1 MKKDRDLISII
12 GLEKIQEVSE
22 GDDIANL
29 ISDAAKKQGI
39 IMENNDIVI
48 ITHKI
53 VSKSEGRIIDLTKIK
68 PSIFAVKLSKQLK
81 KDPRLVEV
89 ILGETKRIVKM
100 WNKHLITETHHGFVC
115 PNGGIDE
122 SNVQGSDKVVLLPR
136 DPDDSAKKIMDRIK
150 ELTGS
155 KVAVIIT
162 DTFGRPWRRGQIN
175 VAIGAAGIKPLMDY
189 RGSKDAYGR
198 RLKVT
203 NIAIADELASSGEL
217 VMNKTDNIPVAI
229 VKGYRISE
237 GKGIGK
243 DIIRPS
249 NEDLFR

>member
-1 MKKDRDLISII
+1 MKKVRDLISII
-12 GLEKIQEVSE
+12 GLENIQEVSE

-39 IMENNDIVI
+39 TIENNDIVI

-53 VSKSEGRIIDLTKIK
+53 VSKSEGRIIDLAKIN
-68 PSIFAVKLSKQLK
+68 PSSFAIKLSKRLK
-81 KDPRLVEV
+81 KDPRIVEV
-89 ILGETKRIVKM
+89 ILGETRRIVKM
-100 WNKHLITETHHGFVC
+100 WNKHLITETHHGFIC

-122 SNVQGSDKVVLLPR
+122 SNIHGSNKVALLPK

-155 KVAVIIT
+155 KVAVIIS

-175 VAIGAAGIKPLMDY
+175 VAIGVAGMPPLMDY
-189 RGSKDAYGR
+189 RGRKDTYGR

-203 NIAIADELASSGEL
+203 NIAIVDELASSGEL
-217 VMNKTDNIPVAI
+217 VMKKTDNIPVAI
-229 VKGYRISE
+229 VKGYE
-237 GKGIGK
+237 PFKGKGIGK

-249 NEDLFR
+249 SEDLFR

>member
-12 GLEKIQEVSE
+12 GLKNIQEVSE

-29 ISDAAKKQGI
+29 ISVATKKQGI
-39 IMENNDIVI
+39 IMENNDILI

-53 VSKSEGRIIDLTKIK
+53 VSKSEGRIIDLTKIN
-68 PSIFAVKLSKQLK
+68 PSSFAIKLSKQLK

-203 NIAIADELASSGEL
+203 NIAIVDELASSGEL

-249 NEDLFR
+249 SEDLFR

>member
-1 MKKDRDLISII
+1 MKKDKDLISII

-29 ISDAAKKQGI
+29 ITEAAKIQGI
-39 IMENNDIVI
+39 TIENNDIVI

-53 VSKSEGRIIDLTKIK
+53 VSKSEGRIIDLNQIK
-68 PSIFAVKLSKQLK
+68 TSSFAEILSKQLK

-89 ILGETKRIVKM
+89 ILGETRRIVKM
-100 WNKHLITETHHGFVC
+100 WNNHLITETHHGFVC

-122 SNVQGSDKVVLLPR
+122 SNVQGNDKVVLLPS
-136 DPDDSAKKIMDRIK
+136 DPDKTAKKIMDRI
-150 ELTGS
+150 EDLTGS

-175 VAIGAAGIKPLMDY
+175 VAIGIAGITPLMDY

-198 RLKVT
+198 MLKVT
-203 NIAIADELASSGEL
+203 NIAVADELASSGEL
-217 VMNKTDNIPVAI
+217 VMNKADNIPVAI
-229 VKGYRISE
+229 VKGYRFSD
-237 GKGIGK
+237 GKGTGK

-249 NEDLFR
+249 SEDLFR

>member
-1 MKKDRDLISII
+1 MISII
-12 GLEKIQEVSE
+12 GLENIQEVSE

-29 ISDAAKKQGI
+29 ISEAAKKQGI
-39 IMENNDIVI
+39 TIENNDIVI

-53 VSKSEGRIIDLTKIK
+53 ISKSEGRIIDLNKIK
-68 PSIFAVKLSKQLK
+68 TSSFAEKLSIQLK
-81 KDPRLVEV
+81 KDPRIVEV
-89 ILGETKRIVKM
+89 ILGETRRIVKM
-100 WNKHLITETHHGFVC
+100 WNNHLITETHHGFVC

-136 DPDDSAKKIMDRIK
+136 DPDNSARKIMDRIK
-150 ELTGS
+150 ELTGF

-175 VAIGAAGIKPLMDY
+175 VAIGAAGIPPLLDY
-189 RGSKDAYGR
+189 RGSKDVHGR
-198 RLKVT
+198 ILKVT

-217 VMNKTDNIPVAI
+217 VMNKVDNIPVAI
-229 VKGYRISE
+229 VKGYRFSD
-237 GKGIGK
+237 GKGTGK

-249 NEDLFR
+249 SEDLFR

>member
-12 GLEKIQEVSE
+12 GLENIREVCE

-29 ISDAAKKQGI
+29 ISEAAKKQEI
-39 IMENNDIVI
+39 VIENNDII
-48 ITHKI
+48 IVTHKI
-53 VSKSEGRIIDLTKIK
+53 VSKSEGRIIDLNNIRT
-68 PSIFAVKLSKQLK
+68 SSFAEELSKQLK

-89 ILGETKRIVKM
+89 ILGETRRIVKM

-122 SNVQGSDKVVLLPR
+122 SNIKGNDKVVLLPR

-175 VAIGAAGIKPLMDY
+175 VAIGTAGIAPLMDY

-198 RLKVT
+198 MLKVT
-203 NIAIADELASSGEL
+203 NIAIADELAASGEL

-229 VKGYRISE
+229 VKGYITYKE
-237 GKGIGK
+237 KGTGK

-249 NEDLFR
+249 SEDLFR

>member
-1 MKKDRDLISII
+1 LISII
-12 GLEKIQEVSE
+12 GLENIQEVSE

-29 ISDAAKKQGI
+29 ISEAAKKQGI
-39 IMENNDIVI
+39 TIENNDIVI

-53 VSKSEGRIIDLTKIK
+53 ISKSEGRIIDLNKIK
-68 PSIFAVKLSKQLK
+68 TSSFAEKLSIQLK
-81 KDPRLVEV
+81 KDPRIVEV
-89 ILGETKRIVKM
+89 ILRETRRIVKM
-100 WNKHLITETHHGFVC
+100 WNNHLITETHHGFVC

-136 DPDDSAKKIMDRIK
+136 DPDNSARKIMDRIK
-150 ELTGS
+150 ELTGF

-175 VAIGAAGIKPLMDY
+175 VAIGAAGIPPLMDY
-189 RGSKDAYGR
+189 RGSKDVYGR
-198 RLKVT
+198 ILKVT

-229 VKGYRISE
+229 VKGYRTSE
-237 GKGIGK
+237 GEGTGK

-249 NEDLFR
+249 SEDLFR